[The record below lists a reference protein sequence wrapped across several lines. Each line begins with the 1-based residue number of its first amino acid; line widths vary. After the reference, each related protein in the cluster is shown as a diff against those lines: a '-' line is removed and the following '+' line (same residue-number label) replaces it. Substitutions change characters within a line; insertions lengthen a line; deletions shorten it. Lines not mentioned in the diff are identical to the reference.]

1 MTPDDISLA
10 LPDGLRV
17 AGLAWGPEDGIRVL
31 ALHGW
36 LDNAASFSRLGP
48 LLEGIRLVALDLPGH
63 GLSDHFQTG
72 WAHHFV
78 DWVPAVLGALDALG
92 WDSCRLVG
100 HSMGAGISSL
110 VPAVAPDRIERLV
123 LIEGAGPLS
132 GAAEG
137 APKRLAAALHD
148 EAQRVERGPA
158 RPFPD
163 LAVAIQ
169 ARMRGS
175 DLDEEAAG
183 LLVSRG
189 ADVAAVGV
197 RFRHDPRMKLRSR
210 LRLTE
215 EQVWAFL
222 AGIPCPVLAIRASH
236 GFPFPEDQVRERLAR
251 IPDCRVVEVEGD
263 HHLHLTHPDRVVP
276 VLQPFLDES

>member
-1 MTPDDISLA
+1 MPDDVSLV

-48 LLEGIRLVALDLPGH
+48 LLTGIRLVALDLPGH
-63 GLSDHFQTG
+63 GRSDHFRAG
-72 WAHHFV
+72 WVHHFI
-78 DWVPAVLGALDALG
+78 DWVPVVLGALDALG
-92 WDSCRLVG
+92 WDRCRLVG

-123 LIEGAGPLS
+123 LVEGAGPLS
-132 GAAEG
+132 GTAEG
-137 APKRLAAALHD
+137 TPTRFAAALHD
-148 EAQRVERGPA
+148 EAQLVERGPA

-163 LAVAIQ
+163 LEMAVQ

-175 DLDEEAAG
+175 DLDEEAAR
-183 LLVSRG
+183 LLVARG
-189 ADVAAVGV
+189 ADVAADGV

-215 EQVWAFL
+215 DQVRAFL

-236 GFPFPEDQVRERLAR
+236 GFPFPEDQVRERLAQ
-251 IPDCRVVEVEGD
+251 IPDCQVVEVEGD

-276 VLQPFLDES
+276 VLQPFLVEC